1 MLCCYMGNES
11 KAHFWII
18 MDGFPSPLDVPPL
31 PSTRRST
38 GTPETK
44 KWGFNTRCNKPL
56 RRAPLVRNNKKK
68 HGWKASNLWSPMV
81 RSSSTNCLPARIRTW
96 WSGGVKFT
104 EWGLW
109 SEKKSMLR
117 SWRHSFHAAWDVF
130 IRGIHMKTI
139 YPHTPF
145 SGQKPDVCPD
155 LAQWTWRF
163 DYIFFYL
170 TCLNMDVTSCHNW
183 NFQLEIVKIGEK
195 GKYPLWNALREFRT
209 WKLNGCF
216 SEEISPQ
223 KMGAKIGPITRWG
236 FNLWFETNLRKLPQI
251 QPTLPYLYSKGVAYL
266 QRSHAVLEWCPLASP

>member
-1 MLCCYMGNES
+1 
-11 KAHFWII
+11 
-18 MDGFPSPLDVPPL
+18 MDFPPPWTSH
-31 PSTRRST
+31 PYHRHVGAPAPPKQKNGASRPGATNRCGGPPWC
-38 GTPETK
+38 GTT
-44 KWGFNTRCNKPL
+44 T
-56 RRAPLVRNNKKK
+56 KK

-139 YPHTPF
+139 YPYTPF

-236 FNLWFETNLRKLPQI
+236 FNLWFETHLRKLPQI